1 MTLST
6 NLAENATLV
15 GPPIA
20 ILLAFLGWRFRPRRE
35 IEVEKTEAT
44 LINVP
49 QDSDDLKLLVRHR
62 DSEIEQPV
70 VSALVFV
77 RNTGNRDISREDFV
91 EPLALLAPPN
101 HQILSCRFGAPPGV
115 KLDPSYDLGEFRD
128 GPDAVYV
135 RWNLLKP
142 RQRISFRLI
151 LAKTDQKFSIDP
163 SERISHTALLKDVS
177 SRSGLFSAV
186 NRDLFLRLA
195 RSRRHRG
202 LNILEPADKTPGAYV
217 FDAERRK
224 NCRRFKE
231 CRNHEILPGLDE
243 PRSPEVC
250 DQMSNDEA
258 KALTYVDMERVA
270 WRSRFPFKF
279 TNYWWVLTV
288 PLIFVAIDF
297 RKDASL
303 ALRHLLRF
311 GRT

>member
-91 EPLALLAPPN
+91 EPHALLAPPN

-186 NRDLFLRLA
+186 NRYLFYVLLGVAGIGVSIFLNPQTKLRAHTFLMP
-195 RSRRHRG
+195 SG
-202 LNILEPADKTPGAYV
+202 EKIVVVSKN
-217 FDAERRK
+217 AEITK
-224 NCRRFKE
+224 YC
-231 CRNHEILPGLDE
+231 LVLDE